1 MNLVTFVAAGASSA
15 TDGGGPPTPGLPA
28 GIAEGDLM
36 VCAFYSREVTDG
48 GVTPRTPG
56 WAQVL
61 SDRSAGGLLAVFAKN
76 YQSGD
81 AALTFVLTGHV
92 GGAAGNDCL
101 AQIAAWRNAD
111 SAVQL
116 SMLRTTPAAVD
127 IGTIDGVTLNPRE
140 VVLVIGGKL
149 DDWTSVAVLSGN
161 GLTWAEIG
169 EPDSTA
175 GADAG
180 MVWDYAI
187 NGDTE
192 TLVTAKSFVVT
203 GGTAVQG
210 KGVMVKLIPNDDAI
224 IYRRKRIAAQRMRL
238 VEA

>member
-15 TDGGGPPTPGLPA
+15 TDGGSPPTPGLPT
-28 GIAEGDLM
+28 GVAEGDLM

-48 GVTPRTPG
+48 GVTPRTAG

-61 SDRSAGGLLAVFAKN
+61 SDRSVGGLLAVFSKVF
-76 YQSGD
+76 QSGD
-81 AALTFVLTGHV
+81 VALTFTLTGH
-92 GGAAGNDCL
+92 AINDDCI
-101 AQIAAWRNAD
+101 AQIAAYRNAD

-116 SMLRTTPAAVD
+116 SMLRNSPAATN

-149 DDWTSVAVLSGN
+149 DDWTSVATLSGD
-161 GLTWAEIG
+161 GLTWVEIG

-175 GADAG
+175 GTDAG
-180 MVWDYAI
+180 MVWDHAI

-192 TLVTAKSFVVT
+192 TLVTAKTFVVT
-203 GGTAVQG
+203 GGTAVAG

-224 IYRRKRIAAQRMRL
+224 IYRRKRIGAQMRMHGMM